1 MRRKYNEEIMKD
13 VPLRY
18 RVLLVEDDDRLAQL
32 IREYLDSYEFSV
44 TVVRRGDLA
53 VATAREHQPALVILD
68 LMLPHLDGMEVCRRI
83 RAFSNVPVLIL
94 TARADA
100 YDQIAGLETG
110 ADDYVT
116 KPIEPRVLVARARA
130 LLRRAQP
137 GSVAEVQ
144 TSQTLSFGQLT
155 ISPPNRT
162 VAWRGEL
169 VDLKTAEFNLLLIL
183 ARAAGTVLSRDDI
196 LKQLRGIEFDG
207 LDRSVDSGISK
218 LRRRFEDDSS
228 EPHRIKTIW
237 GRGYLFS
244 PSAWDD

>member
-1 MRRKYNEEIMKD
+1 MNE
-13 VPLRY
+13 VPLKY
-18 RVLLVEDDDRLAQL
+18 RVLLIEDDDRLAQL

-53 VATAREHQPALVILD
+53 VGAVREHQPALVILD

-94 TARADA
+94 TARSDV
-100 YDQIAGLETG
+100 YDQVAGLETG

-130 LLRRAQP
+130 LLRRVQP
-137 GSVAEVQ
+137 GASVEAPASE
-144 TSQTLSFGQLT
+144 TLVFGELA

-162 VAWRGEL
+162 VTWRGEP

-207 LDRSVDSGISK
+207 
-218 LRRRFEDDSS
+218 
-228 EPHRIKTIW
+228 
-237 GRGYLFS
+237 
-244 PSAWDD
+244 

>member
-1 MRRKYNEEIMKD
+1 MND
-13 VPLRY
+13 HPLKY
-18 RVLLVEDDDRLAQL
+18 RVLLIEDDDRLAEL
-32 IREYLDSYEFSV
+32 VREYLDGYEFSV

-53 VATAREHQPALVILD
+53 IAAVREHRPALVILD
-68 LMLPHLDGMEVCRRI
+68 LMLPNLDGMEVCRRI

-94 TARADA
+94 TARADV
-100 YDQIAGLETG
+100 YDQVAGLETG

-137 GSVAEVQ
+137 AEPRTDDAAPVQ
-144 TSQTLSFGQLT
+144 ALQFGELT

-169 VDLKTAEFNLLLIL
+169 VDLKTTEFNLLLIL
-183 ARAAGTVLSRDDI
+183 ARAAGTVLSRDAI

-207 LDRSVDSGISK
+207 IDRSVDAGIST

-228 EPHRIKTIW
+228 EPQRIKTIW

-244 PSAWDD
+244 PSAWDE

>member
-1 MRRKYNEEIMKD
+1 MND
-13 VPLRY
+13 HPLKY
-18 RVLLVEDDDRLAQL
+18 RVLLIEDDDRLAEL
-32 IREYLDSYEFSV
+32 VREYLDGYEFSV

-53 VATAREHQPALVILD
+53 IAAVREHRPALVILD
-68 LMLPHLDGMEVCRRI
+68 LMLPNLDGMEVCRRI

-94 TARADA
+94 TARADV
-100 YDQIAGLETG
+100 YDQVAGLETG

-130 LLRRAQP
+130 LLRRAQL
-137 GSVAEVQ
+137 AEPRTDDAAPVQ
-144 TSQTLSFGQLT
+144 ALQFGELT

-169 VDLKTAEFNLLLIL
+169 VDLKTTEFNLLLIL
-183 ARAAGTVLSRDDI
+183 ARAAGTVLSRDAI

-207 LDRSVDSGISK
+207 IDRSVDAGISK

-228 EPHRIKTIW
+228 EPQRIKTIW

-244 PSAWDD
+244 PSAWDE